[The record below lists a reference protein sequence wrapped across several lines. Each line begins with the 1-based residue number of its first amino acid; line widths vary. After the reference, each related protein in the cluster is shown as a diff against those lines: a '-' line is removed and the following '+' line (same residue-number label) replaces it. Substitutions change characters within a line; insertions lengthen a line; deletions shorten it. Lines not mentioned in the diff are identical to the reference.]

1 MIGIYKITNQVNQ
14 KVYIGQSNDIKRRWS
29 EHRSKYK
36 IKNTELYQA
45 MREFGIEKF
54 TFEAIEECELSELNK
69 REKYWINFYDSLNN
83 GYNMNVRDNLTFKL
97 TKEQVDIIKQDIIKN
112 ELSFKQ
118 LAKKYDIS
126 KTWLC
131 QVNKGAMWYD
141 KNTIYPLRPFVNII
155 NLTQENNYCIDC
167 GKEISKKAT
176 RCESCSHKA
185 ARHVERP
192 SREALKELIRTL
204 PFTTIGKQYGVSDN
218 AVKKWCD
225 NYNLPRTKQK
235 INNYSDEEW
244 LNI

>member
-83 GYNMNVRDNLTFKL
+83 EYNMNVRDNLTFKL

-112 ELSFKQ
+112 ELSFRQ
-118 LAKKYDIS
+118 LMKKYGIS
-126 KTWLC
+126 NTWLC
-131 QVNKGAMWYD
+131 LVNKGAMWYD
-141 KNTIYPLRPFVNII
+141 ENTTYPLRPFVNIT
-155 NLTQENNYCIDC
+155 NLAQESNYCIDC
-167 GKEISKKAT
+167 GKEISK
-176 RCESCSHKA
+176 RQQDVNLVVI
-185 ARHVERP
+185 RRRVM
-192 SREALKELIRTL
+192 LKD
-204 PFTTIGKQYGVSDN
+204 FQGK
-218 AVKKWCD
+218 
-225 NYNLPRTKQK
+225 
-235 INNYSDEEW
+235 YSKS
-244 LNI
+244 L